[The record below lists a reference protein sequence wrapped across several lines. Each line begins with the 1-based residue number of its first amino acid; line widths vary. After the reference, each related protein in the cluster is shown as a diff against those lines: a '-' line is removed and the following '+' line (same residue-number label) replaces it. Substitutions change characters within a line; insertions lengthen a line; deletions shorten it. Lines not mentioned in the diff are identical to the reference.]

1 VLGKIAAE
9 NNSFLTPALEAE
21 NASDESEI
29 ALRPVGS
36 RLGNTT
42 LRNLDWQDVM
52 HRWTDHQKPQE
63 IHGGSRFGFQD
74 VCAVEER
81 SCCCDCGCFVL
92 SLVVMRNLGP
102 EGL

>member
-1 VLGKIAAE
+1 MLAKIAVE
-9 NNSFLTPALEAE
+9 NNSSLTPALEAE

-36 RLGNTT
+36 PLGNTT

-52 HRWTDHQKPQE
+52 RHWTDHQKPQE
-63 IHGGSRFGFQD
+63 IHGGSQFGVQD
-74 VCAVEER
+74 VCAMEER
-81 SCCCDCGCFVL
+81 SCWCFVL
-92 SLVVMRNLGP
+92 SLVVMRNLGL